1 MKLTFRGKTQT
12 PAEWA
17 LETGLT
23 AATIISRKSRGWSDE
38 KALTEPVFSNDTKI
52 TKNDAELYLN
62 ELERHQL
69 PDELRIL
76 MDGQR
81 TKKLGQFLRA
91 SHTKA
96 FDKWYNEKYK
106 PEKQNEINNRDV
118 S

>member
-1 MKLTFRGKTQT
+1 MNLTLNGITKT
-12 PAEWA
+12 ASEWGRT
-17 LETGLT
+17 TGIP
-23 AATIISRKSRGWSDE
+23 AATIVSRKSRGWTDE
-38 KALTEPVFSNDTKI
+38 KTLTEPVFSNDTKI

-69 PDELRIL
+69 PEQLRIL

-106 PEKQNEINNRDV
+106 PEKQNEIKNRNAP
-118 S
+118 